1 MPLSG
6 KHRPFIWTW
15 LRQIISGSSCFFS
28 YGISGIW
35 LDGAGGQ
42 WSECGKCTITFSV
55 ESVEQPVWCMH
66 IVSTVLVVVLSIVS
80 LVIIIIAAI
89 KDKSCRSYGICA
101 GIALGMMLVGALGM
115 NMVPK
120 AYFGVVE
127 RFSVFAA
134 TGFNAVLGIHLY
146 LMDSKR

>member
-1 MPLSG
+1 
-6 KHRPFIWTW
+6 
-15 LRQIISGSSCFFS
+15 
-28 YGISGIW
+28 
-35 LDGAGGQ
+35 
-42 WSECGKCTITFSV
+42 
-55 ESVEQPVWCMH
+55 MH

-80 LVIIIIAAI
+80 LVIIIIAGI

-127 RFSVFAA
+127 RFSAFAA

>member
-1 MPLSG
+1 
-6 KHRPFIWTW
+6 
-15 LRQIISGSSCFFS
+15 
-28 YGISGIW
+28 
-35 LDGAGGQ
+35 
-42 WSECGKCTITFSV
+42 
-55 ESVEQPVWCMH
+55 MH

-80 LVIIIIAAI
+80 LVIIIIAGI

-127 RFSVFAA
+127 RFSVFAKV
-134 TGFNAVLGIHLY
+134 NMNLNKMISLYAV
-146 LMDSKR
+146 KRDKTEL

>member
-1 MPLSG
+1 MMYP
-6 KHRPFIWTW
+6 HRLYSVGGSFVY
-15 LRQIISGSSCFFS
+15 RVISHN
-28 YGISGIW
+28 YH
-35 LDGAGGQ
+35 
-42 WSECGKCTITFSV
+42 CGDQRIR
-55 ESVEQPVWCMH
+55 
-66 IVSTVLVVVLSIVS
+66 
-80 LVIIIIAAI
+80 AA
-89 KDKSCRSYGICA
+89 DRYGICA

-120 AYFGVVE
+120 AYFRVVE

>member
-1 MPLSG
+1 MMYA
-6 KHRPFIWTW
+6 HR
-15 LRQIISGSSCFFS
+15 LYSVGSSPVDRV
-28 YGISGIW
+28 IS
-35 LDGAGGQ
+35 
-42 WSECGKCTITFSV
+42 
-55 ESVEQPVWCMH
+55 
-66 IVSTVLVVVLSIVS
+66 
-80 LVIIIIAAI
+80 IIIIAGI
-89 KDKSCRSYGICA
+89 KDKSCRSYAICA

>member
-1 MPLSG
+1 
-6 KHRPFIWTW
+6 
-15 LRQIISGSSCFFS
+15 
-28 YGISGIW
+28 
-35 LDGAGGQ
+35 
-42 WSECGKCTITFSV
+42 
-55 ESVEQPVWCMH
+55 MH

-80 LVIIIIAAI
+80 LVIIIIAGI
-89 KDKSCRSYGICA
+89 KDKSCRSYGIYA

-134 TGFNAVLGIHLY
+134 IGFNAVLGIHLY

>member
-1 MPLSG
+1 M
-6 KHRPFIWTW
+6 
-15 LRQIISGSSCFFS
+15 
-28 YGISGIW
+28 
-35 LDGAGGQ
+35 
-42 WSECGKCTITFSV
+42 
-55 ESVEQPVWCMH
+55 
-66 IVSTVLVVVLSIVS
+66 LVVVLSIVS
-80 LVIIIIAAI
+80 LVIIIIAGI

-127 RFSVFAA
+127 RFSDFAA